1 MTASSRSRF
10 EKWCTYI
17 AYTLGGLAVLGILAI
32 VIRSEVIS
40 S

>member
-1 MTASSRSRF
+1 LNRSSF
-10 EKWCTYI
+10 EKWCTY
-17 AYTLGGLAVLGILAI
+17 AAWTLGALAVLGILAI

>member
-1 MTASSRSRF
+1 MNRSKF
-10 EKWCTYI
+10 DKWCTII

-32 VIRSEVIS
+32 VIRSAVIS

>member
-1 MTASSRSRF
+1 MNRRTF
-10 EKWCTYI
+10 ETWCTII
-17 AYTLGGLAVLGILAI
+17 AYVLGAVAVLGILAI